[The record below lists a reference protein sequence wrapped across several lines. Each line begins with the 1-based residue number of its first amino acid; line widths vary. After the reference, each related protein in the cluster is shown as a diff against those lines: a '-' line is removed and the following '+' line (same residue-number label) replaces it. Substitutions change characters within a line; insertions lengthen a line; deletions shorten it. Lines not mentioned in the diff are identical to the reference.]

1 MRDIIKYFKLYY
13 MKNFLGVLVLL
24 FLVAVGVGPIFLA
37 IKLNQ
42 WFLLLYILTLPA
54 LVTLIDYMRRQS

>member
-24 FLVAVGVGPIFLA
+24 FLVAVAIGPVFLA
-37 IKLNQ
+37 AKFTP
-42 WFLLLYILTLPA
+42 WFLLLYLLILPA
-54 LVTLIDYMRRQS
+54 LVTLIDYIRR

>member
-24 FLVAVGVGPIFLA
+24 FLVAVAIGPVFLA
-37 IKLNQ
+37 AKFAP
-42 WFLLLYILTLPA
+42 WFLLLYLLILPA
-54 LVTLIDYMRRQS
+54 LVTLIDYIRRQS

>member
-24 FLVAVGVGPIFLA
+24 FLAAVAITPVFLA
-37 IKLNQ
+37 VELTP
-42 WFLLLYILTLPA
+42 WFLLLYLLILPA
-54 LVTLIDYMRRQS
+54 LVTLIDYIRRQS

>member
-24 FLVAVGVGPIFLA
+24 FLVAVDIAPIFLA
-37 IKLNQ
+37 VELTP
-42 WFLLLYILTLPA
+42 WFLLLYLLILPA
-54 LVTLIDYMRRQS
+54 LVTIIDYIRRQS